1 MAVKKGLGRGLG
13 NLIPGGEDK
22 EETKTKVIEKKVIV
36 KEPSET
42 VLKIND
48 IEPNRNQ
55 PRTFFDEDTLEEL
68 ADSIKQYGVIEP
80 LVVTKKDDHYEIIAG
95 ERRWRAAKKA
105 GLKEVPVVIKKFSDE
120 EAKVVALI
128 ENLQRENLNP
138 IEEALGYQSLIK
150 EHSLKQD
157 EVAKKVSK
165 SRVAVT
171 NSLRLLKLDERVQ
184 KMVID
189 DMISGGHARALL
201 GISDGE
207 KQYSI
212 AMKAFDEKLS
222 VREIEK
228 LVRDIDKAPK
238 EKTVKKP
245 QNDFI
250 YRDME
255 EKLKSVMGTK
265 VTIHNKDNNK
275 GKIEIE
281 YYSQDDFERI
291 IDLIKK

>member
-22 EETKTKVIEKKVIV
+22 EETKTKVVEKKVIV

-80 LVVTKKDDHYEIIAG
+80 LVVTKKGDHYEIIAG
-95 ERRWRAAKKA
+95 ERRWRASKKA
-105 GLKEVPVVIKKFSDE
+105 GLKEVPVIIKDFTDE

-228 LVRDIDKAPK
+228 LVRDIDKEPK
-238 EKTVKKP
+238 EKTIKKP

>member
-13 NLIPGGEDK
+13 NLIPGGEEK
-22 EETKTKVIEKKVIV
+22 EEVKVVEKKVIV
-36 KEPSET
+36 KEPAET
-42 VLKIND
+42 ILKIND
-48 IEPNRNQ
+48 IEPSRNQ

-95 ERRWRAAKKA
+95 ERRWRASKKA
-105 GLKEVPVVIKKFSDE
+105 GLKEVPVVIKNFTDE

-207 KQYSI
+207 KQYSV

-228 LVRDIDKAPK
+228 IVRNIDKEPK
-238 EKTVKKP
+238 ERVINKP

-255 EKLKSVMGTK
+255 EKLKGIMGTK

-291 IDLIKK
+291 MDLIKK